1 MVEPEFTPP
10 TEPSGALVPPP
21 PKPPTAVAAMTPPA
35 PPPPP
40 RPRRRLDREI
50 ADTAKLAVS
59 VALDALDRMG
69 DAIAEATG
77 LRRS

>member
-21 PKPPTAVAAMTPPA
+21 PKLPTAIEAMSSP

-40 RPRRRLDREI
+40 RSTRRRLDKEL
-50 ADTAKLAVS
+50 AETAKLAVT

-69 DAIAEATG
+69 DAIADAAG
-77 LRRS
+77 LRKS